1 MAKKDAA
8 KTIKDDQP
16 RVHFDCTKCPAFCC
30 SLYERVGV
38 KKRDITRLA
47 KYFAVSFEQATK
59 RYTRMYQGERVL
71 RRTKDTLFDKACMFL
86 DRETRGC
93 SIYHA
98 RPAVCRE
105 YPDRPRCVYY
115 DVLKFESKQQ
125 DDKNVLPMFQN
136 TFADWHPKKVEQKD
150 EMADGKDGEQVWQ
163 WTPERKRS
171 ARKSVDGRQKA
182 EVRSQNEE
190 R

>member
-1 MAKKDAA
+1 
-8 KTIKDDQP
+8 
-16 RVHFDCTKCPAFCC
+16 
-30 SLYERVGV
+30 LYERIGV

-98 RPAVCRE
+98 RPLCAASTR
-105 YPDRPRCVYY
+105 
-115 DVLKFESKQQ
+115 
-125 DDKNVLPMFQN
+125 
-136 TFADWHPKKVEQKD
+136 T
-150 EMADGKDGEQVWQ
+150 
-163 WTPERKRS
+163 
-171 ARKSVDGRQKA
+171 GRVA
-182 EVRSQNEE
+182 FITMC
-190 R
+190 